1 MNSSNARPKWWK
13 LYLTVPLLITLF
25 ILDHRLTVSTR
36 AHQVIQIGIL
46 LLVYGLVYGWLKAN
60 SVALSAM
67 DRQKYYGKVRVI
79 QLPALQGPQAK
90 DERYPTLQLPNS
102 EVKGMLS
109 NTFEMNYID
118 AETLPIDEFS
128 PNMDKE

>member
-1 MNSSNARPKWWK
+1 
-13 LYLTVPLLITLF
+13 
-25 ILDHRLTVSTR
+25 
-36 AHQVIQIGIL
+36 
-46 LLVYGLVYGWLKAN
+46 
-60 SVALSAM
+60 M